1 MTEEILTKTTYLHIS
16 QTTNY
21 SKNPLPT
28 LIEAGR
34 GYPVSG
40 VRSALGTLN

>member
-1 MTEEILTKTTYLHIS
+1 MTEEILTKIHILS
-16 QTTNY
+16 QFTNY